1 MNPRLIAIEGP
12 QRGRLFELTGEVS
25 IGREPANTISIPA
38 GSVSRR
44 HCEIQRTAG
53 GLQIRDLNSRNGT
66 FVNGLPVTERMLAHG
81 DEIRLGDCYF
91 LFQSADSGEFERP
104 RTVTF
109 REGQQESRTMV
120 ELGRE
125 QILYLQP
132 EAVLETAGTAPR
144 LARDLKTL
152 YKMGTAIQTSQGVEA
167 LSGNLLELLAE
178 AVPASQ
184 GAVVL
189 FEDGMEEPGW
199 ALGWTQDSGLGA
211 EVGVD
216 APSLRKVRED
226 GVAILYNEG
235 SGGASMLA
243 APLAGPA
250 GLAGAVFLESRD
262 GRVRFDEGHLQ
273 LAAAAGRIAG
283 VALGETQRYAQLLR
297 ENQRLNQ
304 EIRIDHGMVGESP
317 RIRDLV
323 RVIAKVA
330 PAESTVLI
338 FGESGTGKE
347 LVARAIHDNSARA
360 EKPFVAIN
368 CAAITE
374 TLLESE
380 LFGHE
385 RGAFTGAVAQKKGKF
400 EAAGGGT
407 VFLDEIGELPLS
419 LQAKLLRVL
428 QERTCERVGGTRP
441 IRIDVRVVAATNRD
455 LKAAI
460 AANNFRQDLYFRLNV
475 VSVTT
480 PPLRER
486 KQDIPLLAAYFASLC
501 AKKMNRAVHGVS
513 PEARACLMDYDW
525 PGNVREL
532 QNAIERAVVL
542 GSTDLILPEDLP
554 EAVLE
559 AASPQAMPSGGY
571 HDTIRDL
578 KRRLIEGAIERAGGN
593 LTEAARSLGLNV
605 TYLHRLMRN
614 LDVRRLRV
622 VSSA

>member
-1 MNPRLIAIEGP
+1 MNPRIIAVEGP
-12 QRGRLFELTGEVS
+12 HRGHVFDLTDEVS
-25 IGREPANTISIPA
+25 IGREPANTIFIPA

-44 HCEIQRTAG
+44 HCDIQKTGAG
-53 GLQIRDLNSRNGT
+53 FQIRDLNSRNGT

-91 LFQSADSGEFERP
+91 LFQLADSGEPEKHRS
-104 RTVTF
+104 VTF
-109 REGQQESRTMV
+109 REGQQATRTVV
-120 ELGRE
+120 ELGCER
-125 QILYLQP
+125 ILYLQP
-132 EAVLETAGTAPR
+132 EAVLETAGTPAR

-152 YKMGTAIQTSQGVEA
+152 YRMGTAIQTSQGVEA
-167 LSGNLLELLAE
+167 LSGNLLELLTE

-189 FEDGMEEPGW
+189 FEEGLEEPGW
-199 ALGWTQDSGLGA
+199 ALGWNQDSGLGA

-216 APSLRKVRED
+216 AVSLRKVREE

-235 SGGASMLA
+235 AGGASMLA
-243 APLAGPA
+243 APLVGPGGA
-250 GLAGAVFLESRD
+250 AGAVFLESRD

-283 VALGETQRYAQLLR
+283 VALGETLRYTQLLR
-297 ENQRLNQ
+297 ENQRLND
-304 EIRIDHGMVGESP
+304 EIRIEHGMVGESP
-317 RIRDLV
+317 RIREVV

-330 PAESTVLI
+330 PTDSTVLI
-338 FGESGTGKE
+338 WGESGTGKE

-360 EKPFVAIN
+360 SKPFVAIN

-385 RGAFTGAVAQKKGKF
+385 RGAFTGAVAQKKGRF
-400 EAAGGGT
+400 EAADGGT

-428 QERTCERVGGTRP
+428 QERTCERVGGTRL

-460 AANNFRQDLYFRLNV
+460 AAHNFRQDLYFRLNV

-486 KQDIPLLAAYFASLC
+486 KQDIPLLAAYFASLH
-501 AKKMNRAVHGVS
+501 AKKMNRPMNGVS

-532 QNAIERAVVL
+532 QNAVERAVVL
-542 GSTDLILPEDLP
+542 GSSDLILPEDLP

-559 AASPQAMPSGGY
+559 AASPLAMPAGGY

-593 LTEAARSLGLNV
+593 LTEAARGLGLNV
-605 TYLHRLMRN
+605 TYLHRLIRN
-614 LDVRRLRV
+614 LDVRRPV
-622 VSSA
+622 AG